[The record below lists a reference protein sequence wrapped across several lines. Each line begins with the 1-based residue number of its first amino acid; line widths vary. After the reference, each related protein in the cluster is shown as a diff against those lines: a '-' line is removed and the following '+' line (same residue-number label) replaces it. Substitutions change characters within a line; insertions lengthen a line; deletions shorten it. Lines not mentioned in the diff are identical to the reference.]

1 MRRRVDA
8 VISMGEVGSSIF
20 QLLAEGTNIGLIGQD
35 LDTEK
40 NRLLRF
46 PSSKDQP
53 VDVLHICFPY
63 IKGKDFINCVM
74 DWTKK
79 YPCKELVIHS
89 TVKPG
94 TTMKIQQKMQ
104 TPVIFSPVRG
114 VHSRMLVDL
123 KRYTKCWATH
133 PSARIREQVKMFPQ
147 EMKQCGVKTK
157 MWDTAPDAL
166 ELAKILMDTTYYGW
180 LIIFAQ
186 HVKHVCDRHGI
197 AEDVVWK
204 FTEEI
209 HEILGNRP
217 KMYSGEGIG
226 GHCILPNLELLE
238 DKFLDMVFAHDKYYK
253 WRLNRDE

>member
-8 VISMGEVGSSIF
+8 VISMGEVGSNIF
-20 QLLAEGTNIGLIGQD
+20 QLLAEGTDIGLIG
-35 LDTEK
+35 LDIDEEK
-40 NRLLRF
+40 NKLLRF
-46 PSSKDQP
+46 PSNKPQP
-53 VDVLHICFPY
+53 VDVLHICFPCANE
-63 IKGKDFINCVM
+63 KEFINNVLS
-74 DWTKK
+74 WTKK

-104 TPVIFSPVRG
+104 IPVVFSPVRG
-114 VHSRMLVDL
+114 VHSRMLVDI

-133 PSARIREQVKMFPQ
+133 PSASIREQVKLFPQ
-147 EMKQCGVKTK
+147 EMKECGVKTK
-157 MWDTAPDAL
+157 MWNTAPDAL

-186 HVKHVCDRHGI
+186 HVKHVCDRYGVD
-197 AEDVVWK
+197 EDVVWE

-209 HEILGNRP
+209 HKILGNRP

-226 GHCILPNLELLE
+226 GHCILPNLELLDDE
-238 DKFLDMVFAHDKYYK
+238 FLDMVFAHDRNYK
-253 WRLNRDE
+253 RSLKQDK